1 LEASCRV
8 AFAIAKETA
17 CNWGVTY
24 QTVHYGYNRKGNKRR
39 NLGKLIYQTI
49 QYVVVCIMLCDIL
62 DNAGD
67 EIQTNKARVTL
78 QLDES
83 IRDAGTTVGQG
94 RQ

>member
-1 LEASCRV
+1 
-8 AFAIAKETA
+8 
-17 CNWGVTY
+17 
-24 QTVHYGYNRKGNKRR
+24 
-39 NLGKLIYQTI
+39 
-49 QYVVVCIMLCDIL
+49 MLCDIL